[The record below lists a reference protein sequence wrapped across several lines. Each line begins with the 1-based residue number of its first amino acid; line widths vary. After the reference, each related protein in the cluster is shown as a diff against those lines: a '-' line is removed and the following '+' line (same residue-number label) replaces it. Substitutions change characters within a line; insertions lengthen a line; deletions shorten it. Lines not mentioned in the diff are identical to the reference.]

1 MLKIGVLG
9 LGSIAQKAYLPV
21 YVKSNQRATF
31 VYATRNQEV
40 QAQLTEKYRLPQ
52 IYDTLDDLIE
62 QKIDACMIHTATN
75 THIEMIEKC
84 L

>member
-21 YVKSNQRATF
+21 YIKSNQRAIF

-40 QAQLTEKYRLPQ
+40 QAQEKP
-52 IYDTLDDLIE
+52 
-62 QKIDACMIHTATN
+62 
-75 THIEMIEKC
+75 
-84 L
+84 